1 MLVYCAICAV
11 HETGQPVIL
20 SADNTMLMPRRM
32 RSVRGETRTSNSMS
46 LARSWRVRV
55 VEGNLRELVRTTQKL
70 PARNTSTALPPE
82 GTLLRQHPAVST
94 AMPAYRHASVQL
106 ESMPSGRLSV
116 VDT

>member
-32 RSVRGETRTSNSMS
+32 GSVRGETQTSNSMS

-82 GTLLRQHPAVST
+82 GTRLRQHPAVST
-94 AMPAYRHASVQL
+94 VMPAIAMPQCK
-106 ESMPSGRLSV
+106 LSLCRRAV
-116 VDT
+116 SR

>member
-20 SADNTMLMPRRM
+20 SADNTMLMPRRTG
-32 RSVRGETRTSNSMS
+32 SVRGETQPSNSYAW
-46 LARSWRVRV
+46 LAPGGCV
-55 VEGNLRELVRTTQKL
+55 VEGNLRELVRTIQKL
-70 PARNTSTALPPE
+70 PARSTSTALPPE